1 MQSNII
7 IQQPLPKSANANLK
21 ESAGILLEMEMMG
34 IDPTPFL
41 EIAARD
47 LANQYGAIAL
57 DYSLQIESDFKDE
70 GNMEAA
76 AIWNAITAQLN
87 NLEKTGNLIAH

>member
-7 IQQPLPKSANANLK
+7 INKPLPKAANTNLK

-47 LANQYGAIAL
+47 LANQYGSIAL
-57 DYSLQIESDFKDE
+57 DYSLQIESDFKEE

-76 AIWNAITAQLN
+76 AIWNGITTQLN
-87 NLEKTGNLIAH
+87 HLENTGNLVAH